1 MRWWNHT
8 YISKT
13 RQEHVNIM
21 LRDKNIFSNEE
32 KKETINQYPKRDF
45 FINEANQRSW
55 LHHGSNTLA
64 SKKDHRIK
72 KKGSTGCPYSGSL
85 LFSLF

>member
-32 KKETINQYPKRDF
+32 KKGTINQYPERDF
-45 FINEANQRSW
+45 F
-55 LHHGSNTLA
+55 H
-64 SKKDHRIK
+64 
-72 KKGSTGCPYSGSL
+72 
-85 LFSLF
+85 